1 MKTKRHKE
9 IINNLEKVKQ
19 EHLESLA
26 NKLLKNDDKQKAL
39 NKIKIK
45 GNFLNNF

>member
-1 MKTKRHKE
+1 MKTKKHKE
-9 IINNLEKVKQ
+9 ITDNLKKAKQ
-19 EHLESLA
+19 EHLENLA
-26 NKLLKNDDKQKAL
+26 DKLLKNDDKQKAL